1 MPGHL
6 ALLLLLFS
14 AALQA
19 APELD
24 FILLET
30 RAADTSVYTQGL
42 EVDGDTL
49 LVSSGG
55 YGHSRVERR
64 RTDDFALLTRHDLAD
79 RYFAEGLT
87 RFGDTIYLLSWENR
101 VAWQLDPI
109 TLAPVK
115 TLKYRGQGWGLTHTA
130 THLILSDGSSR
141 LRLLDPASFTVVKTI
156 DVTLSGRPLRNL
168 NELEYVDG
176 QLWANIWLQDRIVQ
190 IDPETGVVTGIID
203 VSALVAD
210 YHRPNGDNVLNG
222 IAWDPQRQGLWLTG
236 KRWPVRYLIRPQPA
250 ATAASPAP
258 PAAARH

>member
-1 MPGHL
+1 MPRRL
-6 ALLLLLFS
+6 ATLFLLFS

-19 APELD
+19 APTLD
-24 FILLET
+24 FTLLET

-55 YGHSRVERR
+55 YGRSRVERR
-64 RTDDFALLTRHDLAD
+64 RTDDFTLITRHTLAD

-87 RFGDTIYLLSWENR
+87 RFGESIYLLSWENR
-101 VAWQLDPI
+101 VAWQLDPV
-109 TLAPVK
+109 TLAPLK
-115 TLKYRGQGWGLTHTA
+115 TFKYRGQGWGLTHTA
-130 THLILSDGSSR
+130 THLILSDGSSH
-141 LRLLDPASFTVVKTI
+141 LRLLDPATFSVVRTVQ
-156 DVTLSGRPLRNL
+156 VTLDGRPLRNI

-190 IDPETGVVTGIID
+190 IDPETGVVTGILD

-222 IAWDPQRQGLWLTG
+222 IAWDAQRQGLWLTG
-236 KRWPVRYLIRPQPA
+236 KRWPVRYLIRPR
-250 ATAASPAP
+250 TAITAPHPP
-258 PAAARH
+258 PAAAAH

>member
-1 MPGHL
+1 MPRRL
-6 ALLLLLFS
+6 ATLFLLFS

-19 APELD
+19 APTLD
-24 FILLET
+24 FTLLET

-55 YGHSRVERR
+55 YGRSRVERR
-64 RTDDFALLTRHDLAD
+64 RTDDFTLITRHNLAD

-87 RFGDTIYLLSWENR
+87 RFGESIYLLSWENR
-101 VAWQLDPI
+101 VAWQLDPV
-109 TLAPVK
+109 TLAPLK
-115 TLKYRGQGWGLTHTA
+115 TFKYRGQGWGLTHTA

-141 LRLLDPASFTVVKTI
+141 LRLLDPATFSVVRTVQ
-156 DVTLSGRPLRNL
+156 VTLDGRPLRNI

-190 IDPETGVVTGIID
+190 IDPETGVVTGILD

-222 IAWDPQRQGLWLTG
+222 IAWDAQRQGLWLTG
-236 KRWPVRYLIRPQPA
+236 KRWPVRYLIRPR
-250 ATAASPAP
+250 TAITAPHPP
-258 PAAARH
+258 PAAAAH